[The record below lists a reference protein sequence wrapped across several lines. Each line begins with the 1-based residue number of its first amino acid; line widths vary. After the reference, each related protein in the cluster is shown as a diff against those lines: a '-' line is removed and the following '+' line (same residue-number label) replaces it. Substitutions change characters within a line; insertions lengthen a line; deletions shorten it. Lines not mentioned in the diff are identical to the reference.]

1 MNLGISMAF
10 RRKLTPSP
18 REQNEEGC
26 WIPGEGSLGKW
37 GCLGPRR
44 DLGTSQG
51 GGRKEGR
58 PQGTQGLLPGRSPC
72 PGEGSFLFLLLRLPP
87 LIFYSHEMLCSLLF
101 SLLSPGAGGTQ
112 ASPDTGLGL
121 AGLPSPSMCRARG
134 QKREPTEDLVPYDTD
149 LYQRQTHE
157 YYPYLSSDGESHSD
171 HFWEFHPQNVHN
183 EFESFAEN
191 HFTELQSVQPPQLQ
205 QLYRHMELEQMHVLD
220 TPMVPPHT
228 TLVHQVSYL
237 PRMCL
242 PYPSLSPAQPSSDE
256 EEGERQ
262 SPPLE
267 VSDGEADGLEPGPG
281 LLHGETGSKKK
292 IRLYQFLLDLLRSG
306 DMKDSIWWVDK
317 DKGTFQFS
325 SKHKEAL
332 AHRWGI
338 QKGNRKK
345 MTYQKMARAL
355 RNYGKTG
362 EVKKVKKKLTYQFS
376 GEVLGRGGL
385 AERRHPPH

>member
-1 MNLGISMAF
+1 MLQACKMEGF
-10 RRKLTPSP
+10 PLVPPPS
-18 REQNEEGC
+18 
-26 WIPGEGSLGKW
+26 
-37 GCLGPRR
+37 
-44 DLGTSQG
+44 
-51 GGRKEGR
+51 
-58 PQGTQGLLPGRSPC
+58 
-72 PGEGSFLFLLLRLPP
+72 
-87 LIFYSHEMLCSLLF
+87 
-101 SLLSPGAGGTQ
+101 
-112 ASPDTGLGL
+112 
-121 AGLPSPSMCRARG
+121 
-134 QKREPTEDLVPYDTD
+134 EDLVPYDTE
-149 LYQRQTHE
+149 LYPRQTHE

-171 HFWEFHPQNVHN
+171 QSGFRLENKWKGGKDWSWEEEHLGNYWKNADHYWDFHPHHVHS

-220 TPMVPPHT
+220 TPMAPPHAS
-228 TLVHQVSYL
+228 LGHQVSYL
-237 PRMCL
+237 PRMVL
-242 PYPSLSPAQPSSDE
+242 PYPSPAQRSSDE

-281 LLHGETGSKKK
+281 LHGETGSKKK

>member
-1 MNLGISMAF
+1 MPRGSGVGPAEAGE
-10 RRKLTPSP
+10 LTGPEIGWMLQACKMEGFPLVSPPS
-18 REQNEEGC
+18 
-26 WIPGEGSLGKW
+26 
-37 GCLGPRR
+37 
-44 DLGTSQG
+44 
-51 GGRKEGR
+51 
-58 PQGTQGLLPGRSPC
+58 
-72 PGEGSFLFLLLRLPP
+72 
-87 LIFYSHEMLCSLLF
+87 
-101 SLLSPGAGGTQ
+101 
-112 ASPDTGLGL
+112 
-121 AGLPSPSMCRARG
+121 
-134 QKREPTEDLVPYDTD
+134 EDMVPYDTD
-149 LYQRQTHE
+149 LYRQTHE
-157 YYPYLSSDGESHSD
+157 YYPYISSDGESHSD
-171 HFWEFHPQNVHN
+171 HYWDFHPHHMHN

-220 TPMVPPHT
+220 TPVTTPHGGLGHQVPSLAPLHSS
-228 TLVHQVSYL
+228 QVSYL
-237 PRMCL
+237 PCMCL
-242 PYPSLSPAQPSSDE
+242 QYTSPPQPSSDE

-267 VSDGEADGLEPGPG
+267 VSDGETEALEPGPG
-281 LLHGETGSKKK
+281 ILHGETGSKKK
-292 IRLYQFLLDLLRSG
+292 IRLYQFLLDLLRNG

-376 GEVLGRGGL
+376 GEVLGRVTL
-385 AERRHPPH
+385 VDRRHQPH

>member
-1 MNLGISMAF
+1 MNQGELTRWRPFPNSRS
-10 RRKLTPSP
+10 RRGKAPMVLFIKPS
-18 REQNEEGC
+18 EE
-26 WIPGEGSLGKW
+26 
-37 GCLGPRR
+37 
-44 DLGTSQG
+44 
-51 GGRKEGR
+51 
-58 PQGTQGLLPGRSPC
+58 
-72 PGEGSFLFLLLRLPP
+72 
-87 LIFYSHEMLCSLLF
+87 
-101 SLLSPGAGGTQ
+101 
-112 ASPDTGLGL
+112 
-121 AGLPSPSMCRARG
+121 
-134 QKREPTEDLVPYDTD
+134 LVSYDAD
-149 LYQRQTHE
+149 LYQRPPHE
-157 YYPYLSSDGESHSD
+157 YYPYLSSDGDSHSD
-171 HFWEFHPQNVHN
+171 HYWDFHPHHVHS
-183 EFESFAEN
+183 EFEAFPEN

-220 TPMVPPHT
+220 TPMVPPHAG
-228 TLVHQVSYL
+228 LGHQTSSASRDPGASHWPPPRSASQVPYVT
-237 PRMCL
+237 RMCVQ
-242 PYPSLSPAQPSSDE
+242 YPSLSPAQPSSDE

-267 VSDGEADGLEPGPG
+267 VSDGENDGLEPGPG
-281 LLHGETGSKKK
+281 LLHGEPGSKKK

-362 EVKKVKKKLTYQFS
+362 EVRKVKKKLTYQFS
-376 GEVLGRGGL
+376 GEVLGRAPGPGRL
-385 AERRHPPH
+385 PPR

>member
-1 MNLGISMAF
+1 M
-10 RRKLTPSP
+10 
-18 REQNEEGC
+18 
-26 WIPGEGSLGKW
+26 
-37 GCLGPRR
+37 
-44 DLGTSQG
+44 
-51 GGRKEGR
+51 
-58 PQGTQGLLPGRSPC
+58 
-72 PGEGSFLFLLLRLPP
+72 
-87 LIFYSHEMLCSLLF
+87 
-101 SLLSPGAGGTQ
+101 
-112 ASPDTGLGL
+112 DTGLSACVSVLGGEGWIPVSTPGALRAPLGGCIL
-121 AGLPSPSMCRARG
+121 ACVPGPS
-134 QKREPTEDLVPYDTD
+134 EDLVPYDTD

-171 HFWEFHPQNVHN
+171 HYWDFHPHHVHS

-220 TPMVPPHT
+220 TPMAPPHAS
-228 TLVHQVSYL
+228 LGPHQVSYM

-242 PYPSLSPAQPSSDE
+242 PYPSLSPARPSSDE

-267 VSDGEADGLEPGPG
+267 VSDGEADGLEPGSG

>member
-1 MNLGISMAF
+1 MGPNWRWN
-10 RRKLTPSP
+10 RRTWIEHLSGVRVEQGQGPKQSP
-18 REQNEEGC
+18 RPDIIANVLHQGQAQHAARKPRER
-26 WIPGEGSLGKW
+26 GSFWPFTGLV
-37 GCLGPRR
+37 GPHGPHPH
-44 DLGTSQG
+44 L
-51 GGRKEGR
+51 EL
-58 PQGTQGLLPGRSPC
+58 LLP
-72 PGEGSFLFLLLRLPP
+72 PGMEKVLGQAQVMEEVFPERPSDELVTYDSEL
-87 LIFYSHEMLCSLLF
+87 YS
-101 SLLSPGAGGTQ
+101 
-112 ASPDTGLGL
+112 
-121 AGLPSPSMCRARG
+121 
-134 QKREPTEDLVPYDTD
+134 
-149 LYQRQTHE
+149 RQTQD
-157 YYPYLSSDGESHSD
+157 YYAFIGSDGDSHSD
-171 HFWEFHPQNVHN
+171 HYWDFPTHHVHS
-183 EFESFAEN
+183 EFESFPEN
-191 HFTELQSVQPPQLQ
+191 HFTELQSVQAPQLQ

-220 TPMVPPHT
+220 TPMAPPHAS
-228 TLVHQVSYL
+228 LSHQVSYV
-237 PRMCL
+237 PRMCF
-242 PYPSLSPAQPSSDE
+242 PYQSLSPARQQSSDE

-385 AERRHPPH
+385 AERRLPPH

>member
-1 MNLGISMAF
+1 MLQACKMEGF
-10 RRKLTPSP
+10 HLVTP
-18 REQNEEGC
+18 
-26 WIPGEGSLGKW
+26 
-37 GCLGPRR
+37 
-44 DLGTSQG
+44 
-51 GGRKEGR
+51 
-58 PQGTQGLLPGRSPC
+58 
-72 PGEGSFLFLLLRLPP
+72 
-87 LIFYSHEMLCSLLF
+87 
-101 SLLSPGAGGTQ
+101 
-112 ASPDTGLGL
+112 
-121 AGLPSPSMCRARG
+121 PSD
-134 QKREPTEDLVPYDTD
+134 DLVTFEPAE
-149 LYQRQTHE
+149 LYPRQTHD
-157 YYPYLSSDGESHSD
+157 YYPLIGGDGDSHSD
-171 HFWEFHPQNVHN
+171 HYWDFSAHHVHN
-183 EFESFAEN
+183 EFETFPDN

-205 QLYRHMELEQMHVLD
+205 QLYRHMELEQLHVLD
-220 TPMVPPHT
+220 TPVAPPHAG
-228 TLVHQVSYL
+228 LNHQVSYM
-237 PRMCL
+237 PRMCF
-242 PYPSLSPAQPSSDE
+242 PYPPSSPAHQQSSDE

-385 AERRHPPH
+385 AERRLPPH

>member
-1 MNLGISMAF
+1 MLQACKM
-10 RRKLTPSP
+10 
-18 REQNEEGC
+18 EGF
-26 WIPGEGSLGKW
+26 PLV
-37 GCLGPRR
+37 
-44 DLGTSQG
+44 
-51 GGRKEGR
+51 
-58 PQGTQGLLPGRSPC
+58 
-72 PGEGSFLFLLLRLPP
+72 PP
-87 LIFYSHEMLCSLLF
+87 
-101 SLLSPGAGGTQ
+101 
-112 ASPDTGLGL
+112 
-121 AGLPSPSMCRARG
+121 
-134 QKREPTEDLVPYDTD
+134 PTEDLVPYDAD
-149 LYQRQTHE
+149 LYQRPAHD
-157 YYPYLSSDGESHSD
+157 YYQYLSSDGDSHSD
-171 HFWEFHPQNVHN
+171 HYWDFHPHHVHS
-183 EFESFAEN
+183 EFESFTEN

-220 TPMVPPHT
+220 TPMAPPHAS
-228 TLVHQVSYL
+228 LGHQVSYL
-237 PRMCL
+237 PRMCV

-256 EEGERQ
+256 EEGERH

>member
-1 MNLGISMAF
+1 M
-10 RRKLTPSP
+10 
-18 REQNEEGC
+18 
-26 WIPGEGSLGKW
+26 
-37 GCLGPRR
+37 
-44 DLGTSQG
+44 
-51 GGRKEGR
+51 
-58 PQGTQGLLPGRSPC
+58 
-72 PGEGSFLFLLLRLPP
+72 LR
-87 LIFYSHEMLCSLLF
+87 SLLF
-101 SLLSPGAGGTQ
+101 SLLSPGRM
-112 ASPDTGLGL
+112 STGLPGTRPRPCWTPISFWRLGL
-121 AGLPSPSMCRARG
+121 GGQRQEQPS
-134 QKREPTEDLVPYDTD
+134 EDLVPYDTD
-149 LYQRQTHE
+149 LYPRQSHE

-171 HFWEFHPQNVHN
+171 HYWDFHPHHMHS
-183 EFESFAEN
+183 EFESFPEN

-220 TPMVPPHT
+220 TPMAPPHAS
-228 TLVHQVSYL
+228 LGHQVSYL

-242 PYPSLSPAQPSSDE
+242 PSYQPLSPAQPSSDE

>member
-1 MNLGISMAF
+1 MPRGSARAPTEAGDLTGSELGWMLQACKMEGF
-10 RRKLTPSP
+10 PLVPPPS
-18 REQNEEGC
+18 
-26 WIPGEGSLGKW
+26 
-37 GCLGPRR
+37 
-44 DLGTSQG
+44 
-51 GGRKEGR
+51 
-58 PQGTQGLLPGRSPC
+58 
-72 PGEGSFLFLLLRLPP
+72 
-87 LIFYSHEMLCSLLF
+87 
-101 SLLSPGAGGTQ
+101 
-112 ASPDTGLGL
+112 
-121 AGLPSPSMCRARG
+121 
-134 QKREPTEDLVPYDTD
+134 EDLVPYDTD

-171 HFWEFHPQNVHN
+171 HYWDFHPHHVHS

-220 TPMVPPHT
+220 TPMAPTHAG
-228 TLVHQVSYL
+228 LGHQVPYL

-242 PYPSLSPAQPSSDE
+242 PYPSLSPAQPSTDE

-267 VSDGEADGLEPGPG
+267 VSDGEAESLEPGPG

-376 GEVLGRGGL
+376 GEVLGRGSL